1 VVKLFFTKWNAPTPK
16 LLWVGKIEDSRVCKG
31 KRNLNINFDDELT
44 PSQQKN
50 INS

>member
-1 VVKLFFTKWNAPTPK
+1 VVKRFSQKMNPK
-16 LLWVGKIEDSRVCKG
+16 LMGTGKIEEIHRMKG

-50 INS
+50 ISK